1 MTTQEMKIK
10 ADLIEKEL
18 AIGAKYLENTQVLL
32 ASLMEGCDMLKAA
45 VLEHQ
50 KAFDKFRDDHLRNI
64 EGWRCLMEIIASREI
79 EAGEKELLP
88 RLNSSDK

>member
-1 MTTQEMKIK
+1 
-10 ADLIEKEL
+10 
-18 AIGAKYLENTQVLL
+18 
-32 ASLMEGCDMLKAA
+32 MLKAA